1 MTQGLNR
8 QIRRMCRELSV
19 NVFSL
24 KRIRV
29 LNITLDGLRPGEYR
43 EITGKEK
50 ADLYRAAGMGNVG
63 KGIG

>member
-1 MTQGLNR
+1 MSL
-8 QIRRMCRELSV
+8 
-19 NVFSL
+19 NVFVL
-24 KRIRV
+24 NRIRV
-29 LNITLDGLRPGEYR
+29 MNIPLDGLRPGQYR